1 MSEKSPNNYQKAF
14 GTKSKA
20 RTNFLV
26 FGIVAIGVAGAAAF
40 VTKGGSSSSGA
51 SATLKAAPDGS
62 TNASVDK
69 ASESYLQ
76 ALRQS
81 NAEQVEAAKQTGSS
95 AVATLTSK
103 SVKIEGDQESKQPER
118 VVLDATKVTAPQLPT
133 PPAAAFVEPRGQV
146 VSPGVAGPTDAEVKL
161 KQAVSNQVSELFS
174 TWRAPGQEIV
184 VTRDTTAAAQQAAA
198 AAQQANSGAS
208 TATQTTT
215 KAVTLIPSGT
225 VFAAVL
231 DTEVVS
237 DDNGPILA
245 SVVSGPYKGAKLLG
259 QARVADEKLAIQ
271 FSTLSFLGQ
280 TVPVSAFAVD
290 QKSSRVGMA
299 DDVDT
304 HWFKKYGLVFLSSFV
319 GGYGEAA
326 GTTNQVITDTST
338 GQVVQQSPLDP
349 STRAVAALGKAGTTL
364 AQQLSQETS
373 KIQTTVTVHQGS
385 PVGILFVADVTAQQ

>member
-1 MSEKSPNNYQKAF
+1 MSDKKPNNYQKAF

-40 VTKGGSSSSGA
+40 VTKGGSSASGA
-51 SATLKAAPDGS
+51 IATLKAAPEGS
-62 TNASVDK
+62 ASAGVDK

-76 ALRQS
+76 ALRES
-81 NAEQVEAAKQTGSS
+81 NAQQIDAAQKSGSS

-103 SVKIEGDQESKQPER
+103 SVKIEDAAKDAPAER
-118 VVLDATKVTAPQLPT
+118 LVIDANKITAPQLPT
-133 PPAAAFVEPRGQV
+133 PPVATFVEPKGQ
-146 VSPGVAGPTDAEVKL
+146 SMAPGSGQPLDAEVKL
-161 KQAVSNQVSELFS
+161 KQAVSNQVNELFT

-184 VTRDTTAAAQQAAA
+184 ITRDTTAAAAQQAADAAQTA
-198 AAQQANSGAS
+198 AATDSRSGS
-208 TATQTTT
+208 SSV
-215 KAVTLIPSGT
+215 VTLIPTGT
-225 VFAAVL
+225 IFAAVL

-271 FSTLSFLGQ
+271 FSSLTFLGQ
-280 TVPVSAFAVD
+280 TVSVSAFAVD
-290 QKSSRVGMA
+290 QNSSRVGMA
-299 DDVDT
+299 DAVDT

-326 GTTNQVITDTST
+326 GTTNQTITETST

-364 AQQLSQETS
+364 AQQLGQESS

-385 PVGILFVADVTAQQ
+385 PIGVLFVSDVTAKQ